1 MLANEIEYFKGSS
14 LLGIY
19 YQLFKYALYLAFI
32 YLMAK
37 KLSEWF
43 VDEEEDTNPPLK
55 KNQRPNLHK
64 GLIGSSHNSPTS
76 NEVVSSSKDKV
87 MDNEERVTW
96 KEMYDAMLDTYQ
108 NKHPTP
114 GLSKLQQMLMIST
127 MMRFKSFLVNIIVS
141 IIVVT
146 SEVDSEEIEEE
157 SVSPRRKSIQK
168 KLRSI
173 VMKCFSLS

>member
-1 MLANEIEYFKGSS
+1 
-14 LLGIY
+14 
-19 YQLFKYALYLAFI
+19 
-32 YLMAK
+32 
-37 KLSEWF
+37 
-43 VDEEEDTNPPLK
+43 
-55 KNQRPNLHK
+55 
-64 GLIGSSHNSPTS
+64 
-76 NEVVSSSKDKV
+76 